1 VLTRHTITK
10 RADDDGVDAAVV
22 ERDYI
27 LGHVVAQLSLA
38 QPEDGGRL
46 VFKGGTALRFVHI
59 GDYRYSAD
67 LDFSVVDGSVEA
79 ALGSLNAVLAAAKEH
94 AGLPHLELTHG
105 DPPLVSYIG
114 PLEAA
119 KTRSIKLDIA
129 GDEYVDTI
137 DRGTVREVWADLPSV
152 APFDV
157 YSLGDIGAEKLRCV
171 IQRVQCRDLYDLL
184 CLTEDLDVSL
194 EQIRPLFQQKCRA
207 KELDPGLFGD
217 RFEDRMARYRRHWQD
232 EIGALVADV
241 PHFDAVGRVV
251 RRHLR
256 NAALLAR

>member
-10 RADDDGVDAAVV
+10 RADEDGVDAAVV

-38 QPEDGGRL
+38 KPEDGGRL

-67 LDFSVVDGSVEA
+67 LDFSVVDGGVEA
-79 ALGSLNAVLAAAKEH
+79 ALGSLHIVLAAAKEH
-94 AGLPHLELTHG
+94 AGLPHLEMTDG
-105 DPPLVSYIG
+105 DPPLISYIG

-119 KTRSIKLDIA
+119 KPRSIKLDIA
-129 GDEYVDTI
+129 DDEHVETI
-137 DRGTVREVWADLPSV
+137 EQGAVREVWEDLPSV
-152 APFDV
+152 APFGV
-157 YSLGDIGAEKLRCV
+157 YPLGEIGAEKLRCV

-184 CLTEDLDVSL
+184 RLTEDLGVSL
-194 EQIRPLFQQKCRA
+194 EQIRPLFQEKCRA
-207 KELDPGLFGD
+207 KELDPGLLGD
-217 RFEDRMARYRRHWQD
+217 RFEDRIARYRTHWQD

-241 PHFDAVGRVV
+241 PYFAAVARVV

-256 NAALLAR
+256 NAELLAG